1 MKLNPELNVGC
12 IILVPATNIKFNL
25 GIRPV
30 DIMHFL
36 FVVLSRIEQ
45 LKALLDEP
53 TTSESDSSDSSDG
66 HSKHKKHKKTKKKSK
81 KEKSHEKRD
90 LKHQSKKNRTSS
102 AS

>member
-1 MKLNPELNVGC
+1 MRQLKLNPELNVGC

-66 HSKHKKHKKTKKKSK
+66 HSKHKKHKKTKHKHHKSK
-81 KEKSHEKRD
+81 KM
-90 LKHQSKKNRTSS
+90 SKKSS